1 MVLTEI
7 IPATIVPFPSDNTR
21 QEEGAEL
28 IFNGRV
34 RGTEHDKEI
43 LFLDYEHYEGMAE
56 QELRTL
62 ANETAGKFPI
72 QDLFCRH
79 RVGRIAIGE
88 TSLHVVIWSRHRKE
102 GIEAMTY
109 FIRELKKR
117 VPIWK
122 WAVLVSGERVPSECV
137 HQD

>member
-21 QEEGAEL
+21 REEGAEL
-28 IFNGRV
+28 TFNGRV

-62 ANETAGKFPI
+62 ANETAGKFSI

-88 TSLHVVIWSRHRKE
+88 TSLHIVIWSRHRKE